1 MKERLL
7 KYLVCPE
14 CRGDLSLLNPRYQ
27 NDEVWEGE
35 LKCSLC
41 PAGYPVAEGIPRF
54 IPAEMDSVV
63 QRNVENFGAQWHLL
77 DGRSE
82 VNRREFL
89 SYLDKVSPEFFKGK
103 VILDGGCGM
112 GKFMYYAAEWGA
124 EDVIGVDLSNSVE
137 VASRWTR
144 EMPNA
149 HVIQADIYRLPL
161 RECFDFIYSIG
172 VLHHLP
178 DPPAGFRSLTKL
190 LNRGGTILAWVYGY
204 EGNQLYIKLA
214 DPLRSITSRLPFWV
228 NKLGAQLLA
237 GILWIIIW
245 AVYLPANHLGFKR
258 LPMNDYFLYFYE
270 LGFPFF
276 WGTVLD
282 KMIPSISHHYRRD
295 EFARWWEN
303 FVEVR
308 LVQRNGNSWT
318 GVGVKA

>member
-14 CRGDLSLLNPRYQ
+14 CRGELTLLNPTRQ
-27 NDEVWEGE
+27 GDEIWEAE
-35 LKCSLC
+35 LNCASCQHAYK
-41 PAGYPVAEGIPRF
+41 VVEGIPRF
-54 IPAEMDSVV
+54 VPEALDSVV

-77 DGRSE
+77 DERSD

-89 SYLDKVSPEFFKGK
+89 SYLDKVSPDFFKGK
-103 VILDGGCGM
+103 LVLDAGCGM
-112 GKFMYYAAEWGA
+112 GKFLYYAAEWGA

-149 HVIQADIYRLPL
+149 HVIQADIYKLPL
-161 RECFDFIYSIG
+161 RDRFDFIYSIG

-214 DPLRSITSRLPFWV
+214 DPLRWITCRLPFWV
-228 NKLGAQLLA
+228 NKLGAKLLA
-237 GILWIIIW
+237 GILWMIIW
-245 AVYLPANHLGFKR
+245 AVYLPANRLGFKR

-270 LGFPFF
+270 LGFQFF
-276 WGTVLD
+276 RGTVLD

-303 FVEVR
+303 FVDVR